1 LKLEKKFLSNTGN
14 LTVFPPRGIKN
25 QHPVEYIG
33 AVDIKVEADENKMI
47 SAASDGVKLIAT
59 LAVAFVFATKG
70 LGNLDLVGIFGTD
83 PILVHRIEVSE
94 GVRRPNEYMG
104 WKVPWQSFLEDDI
117 DQCCGQVRIDAG
129 AI

>member
-1 LKLEKKFLSNTGN
+1 MKLEKKFFSNTGH
-14 LTVFPPRGIKN
+14 LAVFRPHGIKN
-25 QHPVEYIG
+25 QHPIKYIW

-47 SAASDGVKLIAT
+47 SAASDGVKVMAT

-70 LGNLDLVGIFGTD
+70 LRNLDLVGIIGTD
-83 PILVHRIEVSE
+83 PILVHPIEVSE
-94 GVRRPNEYMG
+94 GIRRANEYMG

-117 DQCCGQVRIDAG
+117 DQCCGQEPGARG